1 MSQNL
6 VSLSFP
12 KADVDAIDAALAT
25 LEEKLAHLIELS
37 VADRRS
43 LVKMGDKSE
52 AFCRQ
57 TLIVLDQN
65 RQILPPT
72 FDLAEA
78 TQDLAAL
85 DLLRPRFQRLR
96 QLIGKA
102 DDTEMALGSDVMSAA
117 LETLREAMS
126 ARYSRKP
133 KASADVPARPV
144 PPGARPSTAVASE
157 NALRPRQQTSPASP
171 PRATARP
178 GPSPPKPLR
187 FAIEAARR
195 DRKPRVLARKAE
207 LFDRRS
213 ASAWP
218 QGGIAW
224 RRGGLGRWQGERL
237 CGCGSGAGGGEG
249 NAGWR
254 AGRW

>member
-12 KADVDAIDAALAT
+12 QADIDAIDAALAT
-25 LEEKLAHLIELS
+25 LEEKFARLIELS

-65 RQILPPT
+65 RTILPPN
-72 FDLAEA
+72 FDFNEA
-78 TQDLAAL
+78 VQDLATL
-85 DLLRPRFQRLR
+85 DLLRSRFQRLR

-117 LETLREAMS
+117 LDGYALAKVSGKGAGLETLREAMS

-133 KASADVPARPV
+133 KTSADVPA
-144 PPGARPSTAVASE
+144 
-157 NALRPRQQTSPASP
+157 
-171 PRATARP
+171 
-178 GPSPPKPLR
+178 
-187 FAIEAARR
+187 
-195 DRKPRVLARKAE
+195 
-207 LFDRRS
+207 
-213 ASAWP
+213 
-218 QGGIAW
+218 
-224 RRGGLGRWQGERL
+224 
-237 CGCGSGAGGGEG
+237 
-249 NAGWR
+249 
-254 AGRW
+254 

>member
-25 LEEKLAHLIELS
+25 LEEKFAHLIELS

-43 LVKMGDKSE
+43 LIKMGDKSE

-65 RQILPPT
+65 RTILPPN
-72 FDLAEA
+72 FDFNEA
-78 TQDLAAL
+78 VQDLATL

-117 LETLREAMS
+117 LDGYALAKVFGKGAGLETLREAMS

-133 KASADVPARPV
+133 KTPADVPA
-144 PPGARPSTAVASE
+144 
-157 NALRPRQQTSPASP
+157 
-171 PRATARP
+171 
-178 GPSPPKPLR
+178 
-187 FAIEAARR
+187 
-195 DRKPRVLARKAE
+195 
-207 LFDRRS
+207 
-213 ASAWP
+213 
-218 QGGIAW
+218 
-224 RRGGLGRWQGERL
+224 
-237 CGCGSGAGGGEG
+237 
-249 NAGWR
+249 
-254 AGRW
+254 

>member
-25 LEEKLAHLIELS
+25 LEEKFAHLIELS

-43 LVKMGDKSE
+43 LIKMGDKSE

-65 RQILPPT
+65 RTILPPN
-72 FDLAEA
+72 FDFNEA
-78 TQDLAAL
+78 VQDLATL

-117 LETLREAMS
+117 LDGYALAKVFGKGAGLETLREAMS

-133 KASADVPARPV
+133 KTPSDVPA
-144 PPGARPSTAVASE
+144 
-157 NALRPRQQTSPASP
+157 
-171 PRATARP
+171 
-178 GPSPPKPLR
+178 
-187 FAIEAARR
+187 
-195 DRKPRVLARKAE
+195 
-207 LFDRRS
+207 
-213 ASAWP
+213 
-218 QGGIAW
+218 
-224 RRGGLGRWQGERL
+224 
-237 CGCGSGAGGGEG
+237 
-249 NAGWR
+249 
-254 AGRW
+254 

>member
-78 TQDLAAL
+78 VQDLATL
-85 DLLRPRFQRLR
+85 DLLRLPFNRLR
-96 QLIGKA
+96 QLMGKA

-117 LETLREAMS
+117 LDGYALAKVFGKGAGLETLREAMS

-133 KASADVPARPV
+133 KTPADVPA
-144 PPGARPSTAVASE
+144 
-157 NALRPRQQTSPASP
+157 
-171 PRATARP
+171 
-178 GPSPPKPLR
+178 
-187 FAIEAARR
+187 
-195 DRKPRVLARKAE
+195 
-207 LFDRRS
+207 
-213 ASAWP
+213 
-218 QGGIAW
+218 
-224 RRGGLGRWQGERL
+224 
-237 CGCGSGAGGGEG
+237 
-249 NAGWR
+249 
-254 AGRW
+254 